1 MRNADIQAQPT
12 LFSVLHSHNGC
23 DSWVLAL
30 RTWLKRSVP
39 GEHGQM
45 SMDRLRGLSFSL
57 CGITG
62 QRSAAATPPPAGGS
76 ALTNKRSQPSLSLF
90 DFSYRFFSH
99 TGLICSP
106 CANRDIAFWTA
117 QYQMQ
122 SECWAVVC
130 QHCPLLISH
139 CFFFLSTKGTQKGCV
154 NAEFAYLWLQTV
166 REPKTCLSLSLPC
179 FSLFVSLLLT
189 ESHLH
194 SSCKPGDWHALSK
207 QSQKYKWDE
216 IQFDK
221 DWLPLIRCMYS
232 FTVRWVSSCRRC
244 EVTELKSCEETHW
257 LTTGLTWRLGKG
269 MCPTALLRRPA

>member
-1 MRNADIQAQPT
+1 MTQHEKYWYSGSAYAV
-12 LFSVLHSHNGC
+12 LSASFSQWLWFLSAGIKDLVKTVC
-23 DSWVLAL
+23 P
-30 RTWLKRSVP
+30 RITWTDEQ
-39 GEHGQM
+39 GW
-45 SMDRLRGLSFSL
+45 LRGLSFSL
-57 CGITG
+57 CDVTG
-62 QRSAAATPPPAGGS
+62 QWSAAATPPPAGGS
-76 ALTNKRSQPSLSLF
+76 NKRSQPSLSLF

-139 CFFFLSTKGTQKGCV
+139 CFFFLSTKGTRKGCV
-154 NAEFAYLWLQTV
+154 NAEFAYLWLQTA

-194 SSCKPGDWHALSK
+194 SSCKPGDCSTHFQSK
-207 QSQKYKWDE
+207 
-216 IQFDK
+216 
-221 DWLPLIRCMYS
+221 
-232 FTVRWVSSCRRC
+232 V
-244 EVTELKSCEETHW
+244 KSTMGW
-257 LTTGLTWRLGKG
+257 NSILLTW
-269 MCPTALLRRPA
+269 

>member
-1 MRNADIQAQPT
+1 MTQHEKCWYSGSAYAV
-12 LFSVLHSHNGC
+12 LSASFSQWLWFLSAGIKDLVKTVC
-23 DSWVLAL
+23 PR
-30 RTWLKRSVP
+30 RTWTDEQ
-39 GEHGQM
+39 GW
-45 SMDRLRGLSFSL
+45 LRGLSFSL
-57 CGITG
+57 CDVTG
-62 QRSAAATPPPAGGS
+62 QWSAAATPPPAGGS

-139 CFFFLSTKGTQKGCV
+139 CFFFLSTKGTRKGCV
-154 NAEFAYLWLQTV
+154 NAEFAYLWLQTA

-216 IQFDK
+216 IQF
-221 DWLPLIRCMYS
+221 C
-232 FTVRWVSSCRRC
+232 
-244 EVTELKSCEETHW
+244 
-257 LTTGLTWRLGKG
+257 
-269 MCPTALLRRPA
+269 